1 MSPDRHRSP
10 ESDGIHRIRSFS
22 AVSNNAR
29 LDLVPQDD
37 EAIPDGELGE
47 VSVPTY
53 VNSLKNEF
61 ATLRSAEIKDMVEN
75 NKIKLSTIMQSNRG
89 SSTIWQTSALDG
101 TGLATNPLT
110 PRQDDASCSTLG
122 LELCLAEKDGGSS
135 QEDSPYGTS
144 TATLG
149 GILTAKNANKP
160 IELPTVSDLP
170 PYTTWV
176 FLDRN
181 QRMTEDQSAF
191 HRQNI
196 YYNADCGGALMFSDS
211 EDEVV
216 EDEEEKREF
225 KSSEDC
231 FIRMTIDGCGM
242 SDEALET
249 LAHCFEKTPGDIKAR
264 YEILQR
270 ESTESS
276 SKEVSK
282 LNAKLK
288 DIYHDKDLAA
298 ALDSFDNLFCR
309 RCLVFDC
316 KLHGC
321 SQDIIFP
328 AEKQSP
334 WNSRDDVPCGIHC
347 YKLATK
353 HKDSI
358 AYSQHNS
365 PSTRSSRKKD
375 AHQMENNS
383 ALVEDRNYLM
393 VETNNEHSATDGH
406 DSSRKEELVDKNICR
421 QEDNFVSW
429 MVIEQEL
436 LVKGVEIFGRN
447 SCLIARNLLAGEKT
461 CSDVFQ
467 YMNYI
472 ENSSTSEGHGLGLGS
487 RRPRKRGRVKHASR
501 STVYRFIRKRIAAMK
516 GELRQHYNP
525 CGCQS
530 ACGKQCPCRKN
541 DTCCEK
547 FCGCP
552 KACKNRF
559 RGCNCA
565 KAQCRSRQ
573 CPCFAAD
580 RECDPDVCRK
590 CGVGCGDG
598 SLGVPNQR
606 GDNYGCQNMKLLLR
620 QQQKVVLG
628 RSDVSGWGAFVKN
641 TVGKDD
647 CLGEYTGE
655 LISHREA
662 AKRGQ
667 RYDRENSSFLFNL
680 NTEFVL
686 DAFRMGNKLKFANH
700 SPDPNCYAK
709 VMFVAGDHRVGI
721 FANERINAGKEI
733 FYDYHYA
740 PDEAPAWALKADD
753 ATGAKDPGQSSSGSA
768 KKADAPGA
776 KDPGQ
781 SSSGRAKRPGKSSRG
796 RPRKHAR

>member
-1 MSPDRHRSP
+1 MPDEEGTEAPR
-10 ESDGIHRIRSFS
+10 FAS
-22 AVSNNAR
+22 AS
-29 LDLVPQDD
+29 
-37 EAIPDGELGE
+37 
-47 VSVPTY
+47 SY

-61 ATLRSAEIKDMVEN
+61 TTYRSNDIKDMIEK
-75 NKIKLSTIMQSNRG
+75 NKIKLSTITQSKCN
-89 SSTIWQTSALDG
+89 SSPIWQTSASDG
-101 TGLATNPLT
+101 TDLAVNLLT
-110 PRQDDASCSTLG
+110 PRQEDAPCSMHG
-122 LELCLAEKDGGSS
+122 LELCLAEKDGGGSH
-135 QEDSPYGTS
+135 EGSPYGTW
-144 TATLG
+144 TFTLG
-149 GILTAKNANKP
+149 GNPTAKNSKKP
-160 IELPTVSDLP
+160 TELPEVSKIP
-170 PYTTWV
+170 PYTTWTY
-176 FLDRN
+176 LDRN

-191 HRQNI
+191 HRKNI
-196 YYNADCGGALMFSDS
+196 YYNAHCGEALMFSDS

-225 KSSEDC
+225 NSSEDC
-231 FIRMTIDGCGM
+231 FIRTTIEDCRM
-242 SDEALET
+242 SDSDAVLEAL
-249 LAHCFEKTPGDIKAR
+249 AQCFEKTAGDIKAR
-264 YEILQR
+264 YEIVKG
-270 ESTESS
+270 ENTEGS
-276 SKEVSK
+276 SKEVPK
-282 LNAKLK
+282 LNAKLE
-288 DIYHDKDLAA
+288 DVYPAKDLDA

-309 RCLVFDC
+309 RCLIFDC

-321 SQDIIFP
+321 SQDLIFP

-334 WNSRDDVPCGIHC
+334 WNDMDDVPCGIHC

-353 HKDSI
+353 HKDSV
-358 AYSQHNS
+358 ASSQHNS

-383 ALVEDRNYLM
+383 ALVEDRIYSM
-393 VETNNEHSATDGH
+393 EETNNEHSATDGH

-421 QEDNFVSW
+421 QEDNLVSW
-429 MVIEQEL
+429 KVIEQEL

-447 SCLIARNLLAGEKT
+447 SCLIAGNLLAGEKT

-501 STVYRFIRKRIAAMK
+501 STVYRLIRKRIAAMK

-606 GDNYGCQNMKLLLR
+606 GDNYGCKNMKLLLR

-647 CLGEYTGE
+647 CLGGYTGE

-753 ATGAKDPGQSSSGSA
+753 TTGAIDRGQSSSGST
-768 KKADAPGA
+768 KKADAPGP

-796 RPRKHAR
+796 RPRKHAQ

>member
-1 MSPDRHRSP
+1 
-10 ESDGIHRIRSFS
+10 
-22 AVSNNAR
+22 
-29 LDLVPQDD
+29 
-37 EAIPDGELGE
+37 
-47 VSVPTY
+47 
-53 VNSLKNEF
+53 
-61 ATLRSAEIKDMVEN
+61 MVEN

-89 SSTIWQTSALDG
+89 SSTIWQMSALDG
-101 TGLATNPLT
+101 TGLATNLLT
-110 PRQDDASCSTLG
+110 PRQDDVSCSTLG

-135 QEDSPYGTS
+135 QEDSPYGTL

-160 IELPTVSDLP
+160 IELPTVSGLP

-196 YYNADCGGALMFSDS
+196 YYNADCGKALMFSDS

-242 SDEALET
+242 SDEVLET
-249 LAHCFEKTPGDIKAR
+249 LAQCFEKTAGDIKAR
-264 YEILQR
+264 YEILQG
-270 ESTESS
+270 ENTEGS
-276 SKEVSK
+276 SKEVPK

-309 RCLVFDC
+309 RCLVFYC

-321 SQDIIFP
+321 SQDLIFP

-334 WNSRDDVPCGIHC
+334 WDSMDDGPCGSHC

-353 HKDSI
+353 HKDSV

-365 PSTRSSRKKD
+365 PSTSSWKKD

-421 QEDNFVSW
+421 QEDNLVSW

-447 SCLIARNLLAGEKT
+447 SCLIARNLLDGEKS

-472 ENSSTSEGHGLGLGS
+472 ENSSTSEGHELGLGS
-487 RRPRKRGRVKHASR
+487 RRPRKQGKVKHISR
-501 STVYRFIRKRIAAMK
+501 SAVYPLITKRIAARK

-530 ACGKQCPCRKN
+530 ACGKQCPCR
-541 DTCCEK
+541 E
-547 FCGCP
+547 
-552 KACKNRF
+552 
-559 RGCNCA
+559 
-565 KAQCRSRQ
+565 
-573 CPCFAAD
+573 
-580 RECDPDVCRK
+580 
-590 CGVGCGDG
+590 
-598 SLGVPNQR
+598 
-606 GDNYGCQNMKLLLR
+606 NYTSC
-620 QQQKVVLG
+620 V
-628 RSDVSGWGAFVKN
+628 
-641 TVGKDD
+641 
-647 CLGEYTGE
+647 
-655 LISHREA
+655 
-662 AKRGQ
+662 
-667 RYDRENSSFLFNL
+667 
-680 NTEFVL
+680 
-686 DAFRMGNKLKFANH
+686 
-700 SPDPNCYAK
+700 
-709 VMFVAGDHRVGI
+709 
-721 FANERINAGKEI
+721 
-733 FYDYHYA
+733 
-740 PDEAPAWALKADD
+740 
-753 ATGAKDPGQSSSGSA
+753 
-768 KKADAPGA
+768 
-776 KDPGQ
+776 
-781 SSSGRAKRPGKSSRG
+781 
-796 RPRKHAR
+796 RKHARIVFEVVSVQRLSVATASAHALLLTGNVILMCAETVG

>member
-1 MSPDRHRSP
+1 MALLSIAASGSGSHPSPYP
-10 ESDGIHRIRSFS
+10 TE
-22 AVSNNAR
+22 
-29 LDLVPQDD
+29 VPQDD

-472 ENSSTSEGHGLGLGS
+472 ENSSTSEVFNGVDSLVKGFIKTTTYHHDRRLHFNS
-487 RRPRKRGRVKHASR
+487 RDYAW
-501 STVYRFIRKRIAAMK
+501 
-516 GELRQHYNP
+516 
-525 CGCQS
+525 
-530 ACGKQCPCRKN
+530 
-541 DTCCEK
+541 
-547 FCGCP
+547 CP

>member
-1 MSPDRHRSP
+1 MI
-10 ESDGIHRIRSFS
+10 E
-22 AVSNNAR
+22 
-29 LDLVPQDD
+29 
-37 EAIPDGELGE
+37 
-47 VSVPTY
+47 
-53 VNSLKNEF
+53 K
-61 ATLRSAEIKDMVEN
+61 
-75 NKIKLSTIMQSNRG
+75 NKIKLSTITQSKCN
-89 SSTIWQTSALDG
+89 SSPIWQTSASDG
-101 TGLATNPLT
+101 TDLAVNLLT
-110 PRQDDASCSTLG
+110 PRQEDAPCSMHG
-122 LELCLAEKDGGSS
+122 LELCLAEKDGGGSH
-135 QEDSPYGTS
+135 EGSPYGTW
-144 TATLG
+144 TFTLG
-149 GILTAKNANKP
+149 GNPTAKNSKKP
-160 IELPTVSDLP
+160 TELPEVSKIP
-170 PYTTWV
+170 PYTTWTY
-176 FLDRN
+176 LDRN

-191 HRQNI
+191 HRKNI
-196 YYNADCGGALMFSDS
+196 YYNAHCGEALMFSDS

-225 KSSEDC
+225 NSSEDC
-231 FIRMTIDGCGM
+231 FIRTTIEDCRM
-242 SDEALET
+242 SDSDAVLEAL
-249 LAHCFEKTPGDIKAR
+249 AQCFEKTAGDIKAR
-264 YEILQR
+264 YEIVKG
-270 ESTESS
+270 ENTEGS
-276 SKEVSK
+276 SKEVPK
-282 LNAKLK
+282 LNAKLE
-288 DIYHDKDLAA
+288 DVYPAKDLDA

-309 RCLVFDC
+309 RCLIFDC

-321 SQDIIFP
+321 SQDLIFP

-334 WNSRDDVPCGIHC
+334 WNDMDDVPCGIHC

-353 HKDSI
+353 HKDSV
-358 AYSQHNS
+358 ASSQHNS

-383 ALVEDRNYLM
+383 ALVEDRIYSM
-393 VETNNEHSATDGH
+393 EETNNEHSATDGH

-421 QEDNFVSW
+421 QEDNLVSW
-429 MVIEQEL
+429 KVIEQEL

-447 SCLIARNLLAGEKT
+447 SCLIAGNLLAGEKT

-472 ENSSTSEGHGLGLGS
+472 ENSSTSEVFNGVDSLVKGFIKVGFSLVYIFLPGWYLMSVLPLLTSQGHGLGLGS

-501 STVYRFIRKRIAAMK
+501 STVYRLIRKRIAAMK

-606 GDNYGCQNMKLLLR
+606 GDNYGCKNMKLLLR

-647 CLGEYTGE
+647 CLGGYTGE

-753 ATGAKDPGQSSSGSA
+753 TTGAIDRGQSSSGST
-768 KKADAPGA
+768 KKADAPGP

-796 RPRKHAR
+796 RPRKHAQ